1 MEEFD
6 QIKQN
11 LLKQL
16 HRCVVCHREYAESD
30 ITSVQRRPGVWTL
43 MIECDECHSR
53 NYVAAVTQDGNAEDA
68 VLEIR
73 KLTQEALSEVNRRII
88 SHMLPKDQSQADE
101 STPDFSEPVTVED
114 VLEMHTFLEDF
125 DGDFA
130 ALFRSDNS

>member
-1 MEEFD
+1 MEDFD

-16 HRCVVCHREYAESD
+16 HRCVVCHRQYEEGD
-30 ITSVQRRPGVWTL
+30 ISSIQRRPGVWTL
-43 MIECDECHSR
+43 MIECDQCHSR
-53 NYVAAVTQDGNAEDA
+53 NYVAAVTQNGSAEDA

-73 KLTQEALSEVNRRII
+73 KLTQDALSDVNRRIL
-88 SHMLPKDQSQADE
+88 SHMLPHDQPETGEKIPAD
-101 STPDFSEPVTVED
+101 TGPVTAED

-130 ALFRSDNS
+130 SLFRSSES